1 MKQLS
6 TFGLLLP
13 LIIARIEDKLRRVER
28 LLRGGVHA
36 TDNDRFLP
44 SVEKASRGREF
55 RRTNVFSEGRP
66 KQRGLGSRCDDGCL
80 EGGGI
85 CRTPKW

>member
-13 LIIARIEDKLRRVER
+13 LIIARIEDKLRQVER
-28 LLRGGVHA
+28 LVRGGVHA
-36 TDNDRFLP
+36 TDNDHFLA

-55 RRTNVFSEGRP
+55 RRT
-66 KQRGLGSRCDDGCL
+66 K
-80 EGGGI
+80 
-85 CRTPKW
+85 